1 MVWFKVDDQLAV
13 HVKAVS
19 AGNAAMGLWVRA
31 GAWCSAQLTDG
42 RLPAAMVRALDGT
55 DADARRLV
63 AVGLWVAV
71 EGGYL
76 FHDWDEWQPSKEQ
89 VLAERAAG
97 RERVAKSRARAK
109 ERQAF
114 ARTDSERSATPSR
127 PVPSPDYYPPLMS
140 QSLDNRE
147 SVGTD
152 AEEPSEITRRMAG
165 QKGIRNLSAIAKAIG
180 QRTDRIVSPTGALQV
195 ASWLLEKARTWPD
208 NPQPYVIACINESA
222 AEVQQYIDEI
232 GIAS

>member
-13 HVKAVS
+13 HVKAVA

-42 RLPAAMVRALDGT
+42 RLPAAMVRALDGS

-63 AVGLWVAV
+63 AAGLWTAV
-71 EGGYL
+71 DGGYE
-76 FHDWDEWQPSKEQ
+76 FHDWEQWQPSKDQ

-97 RERVAKSRARAK
+97 RERVAKSRARAR
-109 ERQAF
+109 ERRTF
-114 ARTDSERSATPSR
+114 AVTHDERSATPS
-127 PVPSPDYYPPLMS
+127 PSPSPDYYSPLMS
-140 QSLDNRE
+140 QSRDTRASGE
-147 SVGTD
+147 TD
-152 AEEPSEITRRMAG
+152 AEELSEITRRMAG
-165 QKGIRNLSAIAKAIG
+165 QQGIRNIGAVVKAIG
-180 QRTDRIVSPTGALQV
+180 QRADRAVDPTGALQV
-195 ASWLLEKARTWPD
+195 ATWLLGKARQWPD

-222 AEVQQYIDEI
+222 AEVQQFIDEL